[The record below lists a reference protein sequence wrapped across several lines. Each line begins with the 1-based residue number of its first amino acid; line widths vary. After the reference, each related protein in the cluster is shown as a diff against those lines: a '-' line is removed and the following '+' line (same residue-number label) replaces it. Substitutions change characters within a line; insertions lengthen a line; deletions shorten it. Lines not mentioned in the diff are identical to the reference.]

1 MENSSA
7 LIFPKEDFTMFLVGI
22 DISKYK
28 HDRCIIDSD
37 GVVICEP
44 YSFKND
50 ADGFILF
57 LDTLHSLPD
66 SEDIRI
72 GFETTAHYALN
83 LKLFLEKAHYAFMEF
98 NPLRLAKFN
107 KSQSLRKT
115 KTDAID
121 CYSIA
126 RWLAAVEFKPHTTG
140 FYHIYSLKSLTRLRD
155 SFVRQRSFYLVK
167 TTNVLDVTFPE
178 FKPFLNNR
186 FDATALYLLEN
197 YGTVEKMSH
206 MNSTSYEN
214 LRKLSRGKFSIQK
227 FKKLKELASNT
238 VGESNEVFI
247 IQLNSLLSLYRKC
260 VSEIKSIE
268 AQITKLIS
276 DINPRYMLI
285 PGIGP
290 LSAAVIYAEFD
301 DLSKF
306 NSHAQMLFFAGLE
319 SGYYHSGISE
329 HRGHMVKRGSS
340 HLRYT
345 LMNLCIP
352 LIQYNYVFAAYY
364 DKKRSEGK
372 PHRVACSH
380 LVKKLIRII
389 FNLEKNGIDV
399 DSLHTFIIAFII
411 HFICPKQ
418 PLHSTLQ
425 AVLPQAD
432 QSDKYHDKITT
443 SRIPQ
448 NISSYIQQKSHSNE
462 CFPVLHSESEI
473 R

>member
-1 MENSSA
+1 
-7 LIFPKEDFTMFLVGI
+7 MFLVGI

-28 HDRCIIDSD
+28 HDCCIIDSD

-66 SEDIRI
+66 SGDIRI

-83 LKLFLEKAHYAFMEF
+83 LKLFLEKAHYAFMGF
-98 NPLRLAKFN
+98 NPLLLAKFN

-155 SFVRQRSFYLVK
+155 SLVRQRSFYLVK
-167 TTNVLDVTFPE
+167 ITNVLDVTFPE
-178 FKPFLNNR
+178 FKPFFNNR

-227 FKKLKELASNT
+227 FMKLKELASNT

-276 DINPRYMLI
+276 DINPRFMTI

-399 DSLHTFIIAFII
+399 DSLHTLIIAFII